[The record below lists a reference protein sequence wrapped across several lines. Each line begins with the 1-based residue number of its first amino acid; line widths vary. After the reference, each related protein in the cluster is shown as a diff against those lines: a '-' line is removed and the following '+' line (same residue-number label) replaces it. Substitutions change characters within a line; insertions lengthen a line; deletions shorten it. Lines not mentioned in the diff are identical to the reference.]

1 MPSWEEKQ
9 RLLGELAAKV
19 RQYQAKVAQ
28 HNERVEIADNTANSD
43 GRRSPLQ
50 DGIRDDV
57 ATERDEAL
65 AEARAKQG
73 EIHKLEKKV
82 RSKKTKQGELLEG
95 APDEPEPEPEGEPQS
110 ELDFNKKKKR
120 ERKKKKDKR
129 QTKLNLER
137 TMRLA
142 AAAKA
147 THEAGKKLPSLGK
160 LLKLGVKTGARFN
173 PALNIL
179 MTLMPMIE
187 REAKRKRDTG
197 A

>member
-1 MPSWEEKQ
+1 MSSWEERQ
-9 RLLGELAAKV
+9 RLAKELAELVEDFQERRRTAD
-19 RQYQAKVAQ
+19 RTAQ
-28 HNERVEIADNTANSD
+28 QD
-43 GRRSPLQ
+43 GNRRSPHMDQL
-50 DGIRDDV
+50 RDQ
-57 ATERDEAL
+57 ASAR
-65 AEARAKQG
+65 ARAKRN
-73 EIHKLEKKV
+73 EIHELEAKV
-82 RSKKTKQGELLEG
+82 RSKKGKQGELLEG

-142 AAAKA
+142 AAGKVA
-147 THEAGKKLPSLGK
+147 HEGGKGVLSLGK
-160 LLKLGVKTGARFN
+160 QLLKLGVKTGARFN

-179 MTLMPMIE
+179 MTMMPMIE